1 MKKIFLML
9 SASFLITILAFPQE
23 IAPSKV
29 PGAVKQSFTK
39 QFPAARNVSYGKL
52 DQYYQAGF
60 LQDGKQCY
68 AIYDAAGK
76 LQETQR
82 TINPAALPKEV
93 TASVNKNFK
102 GYAVVTAVKREA
114 SDKAVCYETDLMDAK
129 GMAGYQVRFSDK
141 GEIMTKVPRKVEMKV
156 ITK

>member
-9 SASFLITILAFPQE
+9 SASVLLTIMAFPQE
-23 IAPSKV
+23 IAPAKV
-29 PGAVKQSFTK
+29 PGPVKQAFSK
-39 QFPAARNVSYGKL
+39 QFPAAKNISYEKL

-60 LQDGKQCY
+60 LQDGKQWF

-76 LQETQR
+76 LQETQK
-82 TINPAALPKEV
+82 TINPSALPKEI

-102 GYAVVTAVKREA
+102 GYTVVTAVKREA
-114 SDKAVCYETDLMDAK
+114 SDKAVCYEMDLMKDQ
-129 GMAGYQVRFSDK
+129 AGYQVRFSDK
-141 GEIMTKVPRKVEMKV
+141 GEIMMKVPRKVELKV